1 MTCVSKKDKQENSTR
16 TLATEKKCSE
26 LISNLSAS
34 QKNKIKNYTQKL
46 LRPTYSRPTFYGIK
60 PSTQPFMER
69 ALLDILDKYLQ
80 KKKSKRWCNGLISYL
95 CGREII
101 SLYYSFHRLFPFGE
115 LTTLA
120 LENKGAPLCLYPLP
134 LDRLPAYIGRRK
146 P

>member
-1 MTCVSKKDKQENSTR
+1 MYQKKDKQENSTR
-16 TLATEKKCSE
+16 ALATEKCSE

-46 LRPTYSRPTFYGIK
+46 LRPTYSRLTFYGIK
-60 PSTQPFMER
+60 PSTQPLMER

-80 KKKSKRWCNGLISYL
+80 RKKSKRWYNGLILYL

-101 SLYYSFHRLFPFGE
+101 SLYYSFHRLFSFGE

-120 LENKGAPLCLYPLP
+120 LENKGALLCLYPLP